1 MHVVETKKLD
11 GRGVD
16 VWGAPSAM
24 FLKLKLNSNFRVNMT
39 LKLKFDANKSALKKK
54 IVKNL

>member
-1 MHVVETKKLD
+1 MHVVETTKLD

-54 IVKNL
+54 L